1 MVSRPYINKR
11 GRLILGKGQKSL
23 IKKQKGEG
31 LGALFIPL
39 AKAALSVFGSGK
51 KGQKKKKLGKR
62 NRIIMVKTDVPK
74 RVTLPN
80 GTTFLLRYKQTTR
93 AHLPANI
100 HLERPYKEHPAPTG
114 KRRRH

>member
-51 KGQKKKKLGKR
+51 KGQKKKKKW
-62 NRIIMVKTDVPK
+62 
-74 RVTLPN
+74 
-80 GTTFLLRYKQTTR
+80 
-93 AHLPANI
+93 
-100 HLERPYKEHPAPTG
+100 EKETESLW
-114 KRRRH
+114 